1 MRKFLLLLFLTAI
14 TFSALA
20 QQKKALSDILNL
32 ISKGKNVKF
41 TYEHQLVKGIEIDFD
56 AIDIKNHT
64 TEYLLRKVLQ
74 HTGIVWNAVGK
85 DFYTLTKRKEQE
97 ISKPIVSTTSAPST
111 VTNPNENDSSTLP
124 KMENVKAALHIASKP
139 SIDGFVVESKTKKPI
154 AMVTVLIKELGIST
168 MTNEHGYYQFKDL
181 IAGRATISVQFLTM
195 VSKER
200 ALYMAN
206 HNHYKVDFELDE
218 NILALKE
225 VEVVATE
232 SRSGGATASII
243 SQKAIEHLQATSL
256 ADVLQLLPGGLAS
269 NPDFSNV
276 NKTALRQINA
286 NNMGSLGTAVMING
300 APVSNNANLQV
311 LNPASSG
318 ANASFSTS
326 TGSGTDLRQI
336 SADNIESIEVIRGVP
351 SVEYGDLT
359 NGAILV
365 TTKAGQTPFQLKA
378 RVNPNLNQLWFGKGF
393 SLGKKAGNLNADL
406 DYTKSFA
413 DQRFAYDA
421 YNRLTGSLL
430 YSNTFFREK
439 TLFTSTSFSYAMN
452 LDELKQDPDD
462 VQTLTEN
469 KAKDNA
475 FRFTTNGKWNIN
487 YKFARVLQYNISVN
501 YAIQKGYQQSLI
513 SNYIYPMSDAMNDTT
528 KVGQYVPSEYLSK
541 LWIEG
546 KPFNLF
552 AKITNSFYLR
562 SGVFNHRF
570 LMGVEWRTDANYGAG
585 KRFDQSRPPR
595 LSGNSS
601 MRPFSYQDIP
611 ALNQLSFYV
620 EDQVSGKLFNR
631 DLAVQLGLRYD
642 NIQPAQLLKSEIG
655 TVLAPRINVGYQLTK
670 TLNIR
675 GGYGITAKAP
685 TLLYLYPQDAYF
697 DLLNFN
703 YYASNPAER
712 LLIVTTKRFK
722 SENNNLKIA
731 TNNKV
736 ELGVDYTLF
745 GSRQLRLTLYK
756 EHIKNG
762 YDFNSTLQTS
772 TLIPVTNYVVASA
785 TTGQPPTVTPGSS
798 YNFFASYNQPTNNID
813 TKNKGMEFDLDLGRF
828 EPIRTSF
835 VLNGAWLST
844 QTVNTG
850 YYIVKRQNSGAEPSK
865 VPIYDSGRGT
875 EYTRASST
883 LRIIHNIPQARL
895 IVTLAAQTIWADQ
908 NKYIGY
914 QSIPIG
920 YLQNSDGNIV
930 WLTEAQR
937 NSPSIMNDNEL
948 NLNIA
953 QEYYTTEKWKPLWLF
968 NLRLTKEIGKAM
980 SFSFFANNV
989 LMDRPLEESTRW
1001 MGQYN
1006 RRNPRLFFGTEISIK
1021 F

>member
-1 MRKFLLLLFLTAI
+1 MRKLLLLLIFC
-14 TFSALA
+14 ALSSTSIA
-20 QQKKALSDILNL
+20 QQKTTLKNALEL
-32 ISKGKNVKF
+32 ISKSKNIKF
-41 TYEHQLVKGIEIDFD
+41 TYEHQLVNGIQISFD
-56 AIDIKNHT
+56 ASEIQNHS
-64 TEYLLRKVLQ
+64 TEYLLSKILKN
-74 HTGIVWNAVGK
+74 TGITWTTVGK
-85 DFYTLTKRKEQE
+85 NYITITKIREKEV
-97 ISKPIVSTTSAPST
+97 SKSNTTTTASTNTSDGNQLAPQQNSDRFLN
-111 VTNPNENDSSTLP
+111 NPP
-124 KMENVKAALHIASKP
+124 KTIIIE
-139 SIDGFVVESKTKKPI
+139 GFVREQKTKKAI
-154 AMVTVLIKELGIST
+154 ALATVQLKELGIST
-168 MTNEHGYYQFKDL
+168 MTDERGHYLFKDL
-181 IAGRATISVQFLTM
+181 IAGKATISVQFLTM
-195 VSKER
+195 VGKEKE
-200 ALYMAN
+200 LYLTAN
-206 HNHYKVDFELDE
+206 NAHQVDFELDE
-218 NILALKE
+218 NILALQE

-232 SRSGGATASII
+232 SKSGGATASII

-256 ADVLQLLPGGLAS
+256 ADVLQLLPGGLAT

-276 NKTALRQINA
+276 NKTAIRQINA
-286 NNMGSLGTAVMING
+286 NNMGSLGTAVLING

-365 TTKAGQTPFQLKA
+365 KTKAGQTPFQLKA
-378 RVNPNLNQLWFGKGF
+378 RVNPTLNQLWFGKGF

-406 DYTKSFA
+406 DYTKSFS

-430 YSNTFFREK
+430 YSNTFFKEK
-439 TLFTSTSFSYAMN
+439 PLFTSTSFSYAMN

-462 VQTLTEN
+462 AQTLTEN
-469 KAKDNA
+469 SAKDNA
-475 FRFTTNGKWNIN
+475 FRFTSNGKWSLNQ
-487 YKFARVLQYNISVN
+487 KFARVLQYNISAN

-528 KVGQYVPSEYLSK
+528 KIGQYVPSEYLSK
-541 LWIEG
+541 VWIDG

-552 AKITNSFYLR
+552 AKITNSFYLK
-562 SGVFNHRF
+562 SGAFNHRF
-570 LMGVEWRTDANYGAG
+570 LMGGEWRTDANYGDG
-585 KRFDQSRPPR
+585 KSFDQSRPPR
-595 LSGNSS
+595 LSGNNSI
-601 MRPFSYQDIP
+601 RPFSYQDIP
-611 ALNQLSFYV
+611 ALNQLAFYI
-620 EDQVSGKLFNR
+620 EDQISGKLFNR
-631 DLAVQLGLRYD
+631 ELEMQLGLRYD
-642 NIQPAQLLKSEIG
+642 NVQPTQFLKSQIG
-655 TVLAPRINVGYQLTK
+655 TMLAPRVNIGYQLTK
-670 TLNIR
+670 NFNIR

-703 YYASNPAER
+703 YYATNPAER
-712 LLIVTTKRFK
+712 LLIVTTRRFK
-722 SENNNLKIA
+722 SNNSNLKIA
-731 TNNKV
+731 TNNKA
-736 ELGVDYTLF
+736 EIGFDYTLF
-745 GSRQLRLTLYK
+745 GNRQLRVTLYK

-762 YDFNSTLQTS
+762 YDFGSTLQS
-772 TLIPVTNYVVASA
+772 SSLIPVTNYVVASA
-785 TTGQPPTVTPGSS
+785 ISGQPPTVTPGSS
-798 YNFFASYNQPTNNID
+798 YNFFASYNQPTNNSN
-813 TKNKGMEFDLDLGRF
+813 TKNRGIEFDLDLGRF

-835 VLNGAWLST
+835 VLNGAWLNT
-844 QTVNTG
+844 KTINTG

-875 EYTRASST
+875 EYARASST

-895 IVTLAAQTIWADQ
+895 IVTLAAQTIWMDQ
-908 NKYIGY
+908 NKYLGY

-920 YLQNSDGNIV
+920 YIQNSDGNIV

-937 NSPSIMNDNEL
+937 NSATIINDNEL

-968 NLRLTKEIGKAM
+968 NLRLTKEIGRAM

-1001 MGQYN
+1001 MGQYS

>member
-1 MRKFLLLLFLTAI
+1 MRKLLLLVIFCTLTS
-14 TFSALA
+14 TSFA
-20 QQKKALSDILNL
+20 QQKTVLKDALDL

-41 TYEHQLVKGIEIDFD
+41 TYEHQLIKNIKINFD
-56 AIDIKNHT
+56 VNDIQNHT
-64 TEYLLRKVLQ
+64 TEYLLGKILKN
-74 HTGIVWNAVGK
+74 TGITWNAVGK
-85 DFYTLTKRKEQE
+85 NYFTITKIREKEVAKPNTRNAVADVADGDNLVPQQNTANNFLSVNPAKKITIEGFVKEQ
-97 ISKPIVSTTSAPST
+97 
-111 VTNPNENDSSTLP
+111 
-124 KMENVKAALHIASKP
+124 
-139 SIDGFVVESKTKKPI
+139 KTGKPI
-154 AMVTVLIKELGIST
+154 AMATVQVKELGVST
-168 MTNEHGYYQFKDL
+168 MTDERGHYIFIDL
-181 IAGRATISVQFLTM
+181 IAGKSTISVQFLTM
-195 VSKER
+195 VGKEKE
-200 ALYMAN
+200 LHLTAN
-206 HNHYKVDFELDE
+206 NTYQADFDLDE

-225 VEVVATE
+225 VEVVASE
-232 SRSGGATASII
+232 SKSGGATASVI

-256 ADVLQLLPGGLAS
+256 ADVLQLLPGGLAT

-276 NKTALRQINA
+276 NKTAIRQINA
-286 NNMGSLGTAVMING
+286 NNMGSLGTAVLING

-359 NGAILV
+359 NGAIIV
-365 TTKAGQTPFQLKA
+365 KTKAGQTPFQLKA
-378 RVNPNLNQLWFGKGF
+378 RVNPTLNQLWFGKGF

-406 DYTKSFA
+406 DYTKSFS

-421 YNRLTGSLL
+421 YNRLTGSLM
-430 YSNTFFREK
+430 YSNTFFK
-439 TLFTSTSFSYAMN
+439 DKPLFTSTSFSYAMN

-462 VQTLTEN
+462 AQTLTEN
-469 KAKDNA
+469 RAKDNA
-475 FRFTTNGKWNIN
+475 FRFTSNGKWNLN
-487 YKFARVLQYNISVN
+487 QKFVRVLQYNISAN
-501 YAIQKGYQQSLI
+501 YAVQKGYQQSLI

-541 LWIEG
+541 VWIEG

-552 AKITNSFYLR
+552 AKITNSFYLK
-562 SGVFNHRF
+562 SGAFNHRF
-570 LMGVEWRTDANYGAG
+570 LMGGEWRTDANYGDG
-585 KRFDQSRPPR
+585 KSFDQSRPPR
-595 LSGNSS
+595 LSGNNSI
-601 MRPFSYQDIP
+601 RPFSYQDIP
-611 ALNQLSFYV
+611 ALNQLAFYV

-631 DLAVQLGLRYD
+631 DLQLQLGLRYD
-642 NIQPAQLLKSEIG
+642 NVQPTQFLKSQIG
-655 TVLAPRINVGYQLTK
+655 TVLAPRINIGYQLTE

-703 YYASNPAER
+703 YYATNPAER
-712 LLIVTTKRFK
+712 LLIVTTRRFK
-722 SENNNLKIA
+722 SDNSDLKIA
-731 TNNKV
+731 TNNKA
-736 ELGVDYTLF
+736 ELGFDYTLF
-745 GSRQLRLTLYK
+745 GSRQLRVTFYQ

-762 YDFNSTLQTS
+762 YDFGTTLRSS
-772 TLIPVTNYVVASA
+772 TLIPVTNYVVAS
-785 TTGQPPTVTPGSS
+785 TPSGQPPTVTPGSS
-798 YNFFASYNQPTNNID
+798 YNFFASYNQPTNNVD
-813 TKNKGMEFDLDLGRF
+813 TKNKGIEFDLDLGRF

-835 VLNGAWLST
+835 VLNGAWLNT
-844 QTVNTG
+844 QTINTG
-850 YYIVKRQNSGAEPSK
+850 YYIVKRQNSGAEPIK

-895 IVTLAAQTIWADQ
+895 IVTLAAQTIWTDQ
-908 NKYIGY
+908 NKYLSY

-920 YLQNSDGNIV
+920 YVQNSDGHVV

-937 NSPSIMNDNEL
+937 NSTTIINDNEL

-953 QEYYTTEKWKPLWLF
+953 QEYYKTEKWKPLWLF
-968 NLRLTKEIGKAM
+968 NLRLTKEIGRAM

-989 LMDRPLEESTRW
+989 LMDRPLEESSRW
-1001 MGQYN
+1001 AGQYS

>member
-1 MRKFLLLLFLTAI
+1 MRKLLFLTLLLVIGQI
-14 TFSALA
+14 TFA
-20 QQKKALSDILNL
+20 QQKKALRSILEL
-32 ISKGKNVKF
+32 IAKSKNVKF
-41 TYEHQLVKGIEIDFD
+41 TYEHQLVKGIEVNFD
-56 AIDIKNHT
+56 TNEITEHT
-64 TEYLLRKVLQ
+64 TEYLLGKALQ
-74 HTGIVWNAVGK
+74 HTGIIWNAVGK
-85 DFYTLTKRKEQE
+85 NYYTLTRSRDKEIAKPNSAAS
-97 ISKPIVSTTSAPST
+97 ISPTEAGSNASSLAVSPKIGSNLFNISPAKKPMIFGYVRENK
-111 VTNPNENDSSTLP
+111 TN
-124 KMENVKAALHIASKP
+124 
-139 SIDGFVVESKTKKPI
+139 KPI
-154 AMVTVLIKELGIST
+154 AMATVLVKELEISV
-168 MTNEHGYYQFKDL
+168 MTDDRGYYQFKDL
-181 IAGRATISVQFLTM
+181 IAGKTTIAVQFLTM
-195 VSKER
+195 VGKER
-200 ALYMAN
+200 ELFVIDYNQYQA
-206 HNHYKVDFELDE
+206 DFDLDE

-225 VEVVATE
+225 IEVVATE
-232 SRSGGATASII
+232 KKSGGATASII

-286 NNMGSLGTAVMING
+286 NNMGSLGTAVIVNG

-365 TTKAGQTPFQLKA
+365 KTKAGQTPFQLKA
-378 RVNPNLNQLWFGKGF
+378 RVNPTLNQLWFGKGF
-393 SLGKKAGNLNADL
+393 NLGKKAGYLNADL
-406 DYTKSFA
+406 DYTKSFS

-430 YSNTFFREK
+430 YSNTFFKEK
-439 TLFTSTSFSYAMN
+439 PLFTSTSFSYAMN

-462 VQTLTEN
+462 AQTLTEN
-469 KAKDNA
+469 SAKDNA
-475 FRFTTNGKWNIN
+475 FRFTSNGKWSLNQ
-487 YKFARVLQYNISVN
+487 KFARVLQYNVSAN
-501 YAIQKGYQQSLI
+501 YAVQKGYQQSLI

-541 LWIEG
+541 VWIEG

-552 AKITNSFYLR
+552 AKITNSFYLK
-562 SGVFNHRF
+562 SGAFNHRF
-570 LMGVEWRTDANYGAG
+570 LMGAEWRTDANYGEG
-585 KRFDQSRPPR
+585 KSFDQSRPPR

-611 ALNQLSFYV
+611 ALNQLAFYV
-620 EDQVSGKLFNR
+620 EDQISGKLFNR
-631 DLAVQLGLRYD
+631 DLSMQLGLRYD
-642 NIQPAQLLKSEIG
+642 NIQPTQLLKSGIG
-655 TVLAPRINVGYQLTK
+655 TVVAPRLNIGYQLTK

-703 YYASNPAER
+703 YYATNPAER
-712 LLIVTTKRFK
+712 LLIVTTRRFK
-722 SENNNLKIA
+722 SDNSNLKIA
-731 TNNKV
+731 TNHKA
-736 ELGVDYTLF
+736 ELGLDYTLF
-745 GSRQLRLTLYK
+745 GSRQLRVTLYK

-762 YDFNSTLQTS
+762 YDFGSTLQTS

-785 TTGQPPTVTPGSS
+785 PAGQPPTVTPGSS

-813 TKNKGMEFDLDLGRF
+813 TKNKGIEFDLDLGRF

-835 VLNGAWLST
+835 VLNGAWLNT
-844 QTVNTG
+844 QTINTG

-865 VPIYDSGRGT
+865 VPIYDGGRGN
-875 EYTRASST
+875 EYTRASTT

-895 IVTLAAQTIWADQ
+895 IVTLAAQTIWVDQ
-908 NKYIGY
+908 NKYLGY

-920 YLQNSDGNIV
+920 YIQNSNGNII
-930 WLTEAQR
+930 WLTEEQR
-937 NSPSIMNDNEL
+937 NSPTTINDNEL

-989 LMDRPLEESTRW
+989 LMDRPLAESTRW
-1001 MGQYN
+1001 MGQYS

>member
-1 MRKFLLLLFLTAI
+1 MRKLLLLVIFCTLTS
-14 TFSALA
+14 TSFA
-20 QQKKALSDILNL
+20 QQKTVLKDALDL

-41 TYEHQLVKGIEIDFD
+41 TYEHQLIKNIKINFDVNEIQ
-56 AIDIKNHT
+56 NHT
-64 TEYLLRKVLQ
+64 TEYLLGKILKN
-74 HTGIVWNAVGK
+74 TGITWNAVGK
-85 DFYTLTKRKEQE
+85 NYFTITKIREKEVANPNTRNAVSDVADGNNLVPQQNTANNFLSVNTGKKITIEGFVKEQ
-97 ISKPIVSTTSAPST
+97 
-111 VTNPNENDSSTLP
+111 
-124 KMENVKAALHIASKP
+124 
-139 SIDGFVVESKTKKPI
+139 KTGKPI
-154 AMVTVLIKELGIST
+154 AMATVQVKELGVST
-168 MTNEHGYYQFKDL
+168 MTDERGHYIFKDL
-181 IAGRATISVQFLTM
+181 IAGKSTISVQFLTM
-195 VSKER
+195 VGKEKE
-200 ALYMAN
+200 LHLTAN
-206 HNHYKVDFELDE
+206 NTYQADFDLDE

-225 VEVVATE
+225 VEVVASE
-232 SRSGGATASII
+232 SKSGGATASII

-256 ADVLQLLPGGLAS
+256 ADVLQLLPGGLAT

-276 NKTALRQINA
+276 NRTAIRQINA
-286 NNMGSLGTAVMING
+286 NNMGSLGTAVLING

-359 NGAILV
+359 NGAIIV
-365 TTKAGQTPFQLKA
+365 KTKAGQTPFQLKA
-378 RVNPNLNQLWFGKGF
+378 RVNPTLNQLWFGKGF

-406 DYTKSFA
+406 DYTKSFS

-421 YNRLTGSLL
+421 YNRLTGGLL
-430 YSNTFFREK
+430 YSNTFFK
-439 TLFTSTSFSYAMN
+439 DKPLFTSISFSYAMN

-462 VQTLTEN
+462 AQTLTEN
-469 KAKDNA
+469 RAKDNA
-475 FRFTTNGKWNIN
+475 FRFTSNGKWNLN
-487 YKFARVLQYNISVN
+487 QKFVRVLQYNISAN
-501 YAIQKGYQQSLI
+501 YAVQKGYQQSLI

-541 LWIEG
+541 VWIEG

-552 AKITNSFYLR
+552 AKITNSFYLK
-562 SGVFNHRF
+562 SGAFNHRF
-570 LMGVEWRTDANYGAG
+570 LMGGEWRTDANYGDG
-585 KRFDQSRPPR
+585 KSFDQSRPPR
-595 LSGNSS
+595 LSGNNSI
-601 MRPFSYQDIP
+601 RPFSYQDIP
-611 ALNQLSFYV
+611 ALNQLAFYV

-631 DLAVQLGLRYD
+631 DLQLQLGLRYD
-642 NIQPAQLLKSEIG
+642 NVQPTQFLKSQIG
-655 TVLAPRINVGYQLTK
+655 TVLAPRINIGYQLTE
-670 TLNIR
+670 TLTIR

-703 YYASNPAER
+703 YYATNPAER
-712 LLIVTTKRFK
+712 LLIVTTRRFK
-722 SENNNLKIA
+722 SDNSDLKIA
-731 TNNKV
+731 TNNKA
-736 ELGVDYTLF
+736 ELGFDYTLF
-745 GSRQLRLTLYK
+745 GSRLLKVTFYK

-762 YDFNSTLQTS
+762 YDFGSTLQSS

-785 TTGQPPTVTPGSS
+785 PAGQPPTVIPGSS
-798 YNFFASYNQPTNNID
+798 YNFFASYNQPTNNVD
-813 TKNKGMEFDLDLGRF
+813 TKNKGIEFDLDLGRF

-835 VLNGAWLST
+835 VLNGAWLNT
-844 QTVNTG
+844 QTINTG
-850 YYIVKRQNSGAEPSK
+850 YYIVKRQNSGAEPTK

-895 IVTLAAQTIWADQ
+895 IVTLAAQTIWTDQ
-908 NKYIGY
+908 NKYLSY

-920 YLQNSDGNIV
+920 YVQNSDGHVV

-937 NSPSIMNDNEL
+937 NSATIINDNEL

-953 QEYYTTEKWKPLWLF
+953 QEYYKTEKWKPLWLF
-968 NLRLTKEIGKAM
+968 NLRLTKEIGRAM

-989 LMDRPLEESTRW
+989 LMDRPLEESSRW
-1001 MGQYN
+1001 AGQYS